1 MGPEL
6 SASDPLLDAVVSLC
20 RLHRLERSAHALL
33 QGVALDGPLTPQQ
46 ALAILRRAGFSAS
59 LVKRPPS
66 KILGLLMPV
75 VMLLRN
81 GDACVVLKRLSADKA
96 SPEGSRYEVLM
107 PGGSGGEGQEDVCIA
122 TEEEL
127 LAEYSGYTLI
137 AALNPGARLA
147 GDKYAAQTNSHWL
160 WSTMRR
166 FFPYYRSAMLAALIS
181 NMMMIVTGL
190 FTSVVYDRVI
200 PNQAFVTLWSLAAGA
215 LIALVFDMT
224 ARQLRSYLLDTA
236 GKKADLKLATMLFE
250 HALNIRLEHRPESA
264 GGFAHRLTQIEIV
277 RDFSASASIAALT
290 DIPFIFLFIFVTWF
304 VGGPL
309 VLVLLV
315 AVPVTLG
322 LTFAIQSVLRRHLFN
337 NMNLQAD
344 LHGILIEAVEGLED
358 VRSAGAQGHFMQ
370 RYEEANAMAAV
381 SALRARSLS
390 SWINNFSMVS
400 QQLITLV
407 MLVWGVHLID
417 SGDLTAG
424 GLIAAVMI
432 GMRAVGPLGG
442 IVNLASRYQSA
453 KAALMS
459 LNALMEM
466 PLERDAT
473 KRYMSKPDI
482 QGQLALNDVHFAYP
496 KGTSQHAPAVLKGV
510 SLKIKPGERVA
521 VLGRIGSGKST
532 ILRLLAGLYQPT
544 EGFIE
549 VDGIDLRQIEP
560 ADFRA
565 AVGFVSQDPRLFH
578 GTLRD
583 NVFLG
588 RGNADP
594 QAFLEVTQLTGLDR
608 MAAAHPMG
616 YDMPVGEAGNLLS
629 GGQRQLVALARCLVT
644 QPQVLLLDEPTSSMD
659 AQAETNFIRHLKTAI
674 GDRTLLVVTH
684 RPALLDVVDR
694 VIVMDGGKILADG
707 PKALVLAAL
716 SGQAN
721 KRKEAQPANANQA
734 GPREPIAMVAGR

>member
-1 MGPEL
+1 
-6 SASDPLLDAVVSLC
+6 
-20 RLHRLERSAHALL
+20 
-33 QGVALDGPLTPQQ
+33 
-46 ALAILRRAGFSAS
+46 
-59 LVKRPPS
+59 
-66 KILGLLMPV
+66 
-75 VMLLRN
+75 
-81 GDACVVLKRLSADKA
+81 
-96 SPEGSRYEVLM
+96 
-107 PGGSGGEGQEDVCIA
+107 
-122 TEEEL
+122 
-127 LAEYSGYTLI
+127 
-137 AALNPGARLA
+137 
-147 GDKYAAQTNSHWL
+147 
-160 WSTMRR
+160 
-166 FFPYYRSAMLAALIS
+166 
-181 NMMMIVTGL
+181 
-190 FTSVVYDRVI
+190 
-200 PNQAFVTLWSLAAGA
+200 
-215 LIALVFDMT
+215 
-224 ARQLRSYLLDTA
+224 
-236 GKKADLKLATMLFE
+236 
-250 HALNIRLEHRPESA
+250 
-264 GGFAHRLTQIEIV
+264 
-277 RDFSASASIAALT
+277 
-290 DIPFIFLFIFVTWF
+290 VTWF
-304 VGGPL
+304 VAGPL
-309 VLVLLV
+309 VLVLLI
-315 AVPVTLG
+315 AVPVILG
-322 LTFAIQSVLRRHLFN
+322 LTFAIQSVLKRHLFN

-370 RYEEANAMAAV
+370 RYEEANALAAV

-400 QQLITLV
+400 QQLITV
-407 MLVWGVHLID
+407 TMLVWGVHLID

-459 LNALMEM
+459 LNALMAM

-565 AVGFVSQDPRLFH
+565 GVGFVSQDPRLFH

-588 RGNADP
+588 RGNANA

-616 YDMPVGEAGNLLS
+616 YDMPVGESGNLLS

-684 RPALLDVVDR
+684 RPALLEVVDR

-707 PKALVLAAL
+707 PKAQVLAAL

-721 KRKEAQPANANQA
+721 RRKETPPANANQA
-734 GPREPIAMVAGR
+734 VHREPVAMVAGR